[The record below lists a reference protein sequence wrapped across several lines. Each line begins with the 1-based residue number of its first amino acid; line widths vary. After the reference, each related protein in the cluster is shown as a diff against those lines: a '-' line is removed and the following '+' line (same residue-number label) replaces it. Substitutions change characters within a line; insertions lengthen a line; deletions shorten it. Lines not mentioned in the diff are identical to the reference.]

1 MAGPVGIPLEA
12 VEIPLRGGWL
22 LELRRKGCTQFCQ
35 EVTGLPEGWAGAPS
49 DSHAAPIRWRRVMRG
64 PALRLH
70 ETVSFLWEIRSQNGG
85 SPCGPFPEL
94 HGSSLFTRNSRDG
107 VPPQGELS
115 LVNYLGMVPFQV
127 RRGSEVQDLMIEVI
141 STKFQHD
148 DDYRRMTEDIAR
160 HCQQLLLDWN
170 SPAGVPFTPDPEQRR
185 RLLLEQF
192 LYLKDTLTG
201 GRLEMWIEAVRRRP
215 HTRLTGETNWRSAA
229 LVRGN
234 DYLSRP
240 HQNGRD
246 WMRTSD
252 GRLRPA
258 ELLSVRKFDDIDT
271 PPNQFLRHAM
281 GRFASVCRE
290 VMQLFPPDGGPAC
303 AEAASLLSVIEGILG
318 GALFR
323 EISEPRRLALENQTL
338 QKREGYRDILRIWLL
353 LEQAARLD
361 WEGRNDVFNGTVRN
375 VANLYEYWLFFVM
388 HNALKCIDG
397 MTGIQWRA
405 DELSPLLPAFCQ
417 QEGKMRIN
425 LKRGQG
431 SLVIFEYSSGSGE
444 PLRLHF
450 CFDRSYSPTGGD
462 VLAGGAYS
470 HRFRPDFSLVI
481 FPAGYAEGK
490 SPVKAEASAERD
502 GRIAYLHFDAKY
514 RVDDLREI
522 FGDDAP
528 GELDEEEIAK
538 TTNTYKRA
546 DLYKM
551 HAYNDAIRRT
561 VGSFVLYPGNDGRV
575 TKYPKYHELLPGLG
589 AFAVGP
595 GSGEGEHR
603 LRNFLED
610 VLREQRNRFSQLT
623 RVNYWTHDTVK
634 EQPSEYVTT
643 GSNVMAHL
651 GKPPADENIVLVPL
665 RSRAWM
671 KLASKHGFVWFHA
684 LNSAGEPVRHDPAMF
699 TSDLVLPICGGKPSG
714 SMRKVIKYHLWQR
727 ETLAKNLGLNFKRP
741 KRLSVSHYHVLE
753 LGDAVHCESARLPS
767 ELLPL
772 LLRGQ
777 PRVVKVGRLF
787 EAAPVK

>member
-1 MAGPVGIPLEA
+1 
-12 VEIPLRGGWL
+12 
-22 LELRRKGCTQFCQ
+22 
-35 EVTGLPEGWAGAPS
+35 
-49 DSHAAPIRWRRVMRG
+49 
-64 PALRLH
+64 
-70 ETVSFLWEIRSQNGG
+70 
-85 SPCGPFPEL
+85 
-94 HGSSLFTRNSRDG
+94 
-107 VPPQGELS
+107 
-115 LVNYLGMVPFQV
+115 MVHFQV
-127 RRGSEVQDLMIEVI
+127 RRGSEAQELMIEVI
-141 STKFQHD
+141 STKFKHD

-170 SPAGVPFTPDPEQRR
+170 SPAGLPFTSNPEQRR

-192 LYLKDTLTG
+192 LYLKDALAG

-215 HTRLTGETNWRSAA
+215 HSQLTGETSWKPAA
-229 LVRGN
+229 LVRGH

-246 WMRTSD
+246 WMRKAD
-252 GRLRPA
+252 GRLRSA
-258 ELLSVRKFDDIDT
+258 ELLSVRKFDDFET
-271 PPNQFLRHAM
+271 PPNQFLRHAL
-281 GRFASVCRE
+281 GRFGAVCRE
-290 VMQLFPPDGGPAC
+290 VIQSFPPDGGPAGI
-303 AEAASLLSVIEGILG
+303 EAASLLSAIEGILG
-318 GALFR
+318 GAFFR

-338 QKREGYRDILRIWLL
+338 HKREGYRDILRVWLL

-361 WEGRNDVFNGTVRN
+361 WEGRDDVFNGTVRN

-388 HNALKCIDG
+388 HNALKSIDG
-397 MTGIQWRA
+397 MTRIEWRA
-405 DELSPLLPAFCQ
+405 DESSPLLPAFCQ
-417 QEGKMRIN
+417 QDGKIRIN

-431 SLVIFEYSSGSGE
+431 SLVIFQHSTGTEE

-481 FPAGYAEGK
+481 FPAEYADDK
-490 SPVKAEASAERD
+490 SPFKAEAAAERD

-514 RVDDLREI
+514 RVNDLKEI

-528 GELDEEEIAK
+528 GELDEEEMAK

-575 TKYPKYHELLPGLG
+575 TNYPKYHELLPGLG

-595 GSGEGEHR
+595 GSSDGEHR

-634 EQPSEYVTT
+634 EQPVEYVTAE
-643 GSNVMAHL
+643 SNVLARL
-651 GKPPADENIVLVPL
+651 EKPPADENVVLVPL
-665 RSRAWM
+665 RSRSWM
-671 KLASKHGFVWFHA
+671 KLASRHKFVWFHA
-684 LNSAGEPVRHDPAMF
+684 LNAAGEPVRHDPAMLN
-699 TSDLVLPICGGKPSG
+699 SDFVLPVCVGKPSG
-714 SMRKVIKYHLWQR
+714 AMWKVTKYHLWPR
-727 ETLAKNLGLNFKRP
+727 ETLAKKVGLKLNRPNRLG
-741 KRLSVSHYHVLE
+741 VSHYHVLE
-753 LGDAVHCESARLPS
+753 LGEAIPCERVSLPRELVH
-767 ELLPL
+767 L
-772 LLRGQ
+772 LLRRQ
-777 PRVVKVGRLF
+777 PKVTKVGRLF
-787 EAAPVK
+787 EAAAII